1 MNPGRSIS
9 TLLTACA
16 VLAALVLPPAS
27 PAEATSLAVTRFDDP
42 NPPGLCLPSSCSLRG
57 AVLAANASSG
67 ADTITLPAGT
77 YTLSIPG
84 KQENNAATGDLD
96 IKYPVTIV
104 GAGVSSTIIQAS
116 TTSATNAVDRV
127 FDVQANVSLTMSDLT
142 VRYGQPDMS
151 EQDAEEAGGGIQAAL
166 GSTVALSRVAL
177 RNNMAGAGGGIY
189 SRGALVIDDS
199 TMSGNTVP
207 VGNSGGGVKSR
218 GTLTMTN
225 STLNNTYSGWDGGG
239 LSLISGPA
247 TLTNVTISDNVTRGG
262 GGGISIS
269 AATTLNNVTI
279 AGNYADVDANPS
291 PGTTTLFNGGGIYVW
306 GSTAVA
312 MRNSMLSGNVD
323 NSDSHHL
330 NHPDCSG
337 TITSLGYNLI
347 GSTAGCTIQGKT
359 TGNLIGLDPLLGPL
373 QGNGGP
379 TQTRAIPHS
388 SPAIDHGSPA
398 TPGGSD
404 PSACAAKDQRGN
416 PRTST
421 PCDIGAFEL

>member
-218 GTLTMTN
+218 GTLT
-225 STLNNTYSGWDGGG
+225 
-239 LSLISGPA
+239 
-247 TLTNVTISDNVTRGG
+247 
-262 GGGISIS
+262 
-269 AATTLNNVTI
+269 
-279 AGNYADVDANPS
+279 
-291 PGTTTLFNGGGIYVW
+291 
-306 GSTAVA
+306 
-312 MRNSMLSGNVD
+312 
-323 NSDSHHL
+323 
-330 NHPDCSG
+330 
-337 TITSLGYNLI
+337 
-347 GSTAGCTIQGKT
+347 
-359 TGNLIGLDPLLGPL
+359 
-373 QGNGGP
+373 
-379 TQTRAIPHS
+379 
-388 SPAIDHGSPA
+388 
-398 TPGGSD
+398 
-404 PSACAAKDQRGN
+404 
-416 PRTST
+416 
-421 PCDIGAFEL
+421 